1 MLSWLW
7 LFVINVIESV
17 KLTFLVFFISID
29 FPILL
34 KINKLTDFIVID
46 ELGLTSNKLTITI
59 ILTLIVIVITVDIA
73 IRVCLI
79 KKW

>member
-34 KINKLTDFIVID
+34 KINKFTDFIVID

-59 ILTLIVIVITVDIA
+59 ILTLIVITVDIA

-79 KKW
+79 KEW

>member
-59 ILTLIVIVITVDIA
+59 ILTLIVITVDIA

-79 KKW
+79 KEW